1 VKLVNISLNIIDVKL
16 ELNRDKRTS
25 MPPAVVA
32 DAVAAVPL
40 IVPRTMAGGAGVAV
54 GLHHSMMRQSARND
68 YVILANLG
76 NM

>member
-32 DAVAAVPL
+32 AAVAAVPL
-40 IVPRTMAGGAGVAV
+40 IVPRTMAGGAGVA
-54 GLHHSMMRQSARND
+54 GLH
-68 YVILANLG
+68 YKILENLG
-76 NM
+76 KNCFCTFVEIRKC